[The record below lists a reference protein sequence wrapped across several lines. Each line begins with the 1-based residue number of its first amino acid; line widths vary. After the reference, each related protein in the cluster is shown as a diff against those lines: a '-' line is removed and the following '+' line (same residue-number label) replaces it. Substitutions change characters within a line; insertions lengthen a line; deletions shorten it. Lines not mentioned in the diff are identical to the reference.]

1 MQPQGAER
9 LAAVAAA
16 VAVVASWSVRAAVRY
31 GSAAVSNLIRRNAV
45 IKQRDRHPSLP
56 TYWRFAALLALM
68 PGLALAQPVPLQGVI
83 AVDAG
88 GGHTCAAL
96 SDGGARCWGY
106 NFLAQVG
113 DGSRT
118 DRLLPVRVVDLN
130 DPLAALGLGESHSC
144 ALTQGGVVRCWGMN
158 VYGQLGD
165 GTTDLGLRPVTAR
178 NLGTGV
184 LQVGGGENNSCAL
197 TAQHGVKCWGANYSG
212 QLGDGFQLHDQA
224 LLYQQINAPTADD
237 GALVLDVKINLPSV
251 SYALKLQFMA
261 ERSFVNGLRVARSQY
276 AMNLDRSPDHFL
288 NQCLDFVVESD
299 HCHGFPS
306 LLRFFV
312 FTTRPLL
319 RFLVFTSRR
328 FRTAC

>member
-106 NFLAQVG
+106 NGRVHGPTIEAGEG
-113 DGSRT
+113 DR
-118 DRLLPVRVVDLN
+118 VRVYVTNRLPAPTTVHWHGLRIAN
-130 DPLAALGLGESHSC
+130 EMPLAIERAAIAPEFLPDPDVVTTSLYAALEERN
-144 ALTQGGVVRCWGMN
+144 A
-158 VYGQLGD
+158 
-165 GTTDLGLRPVTAR
+165 RPVHATQRISAR
-178 NLGTGV
+178 NV
-184 LQVGGGENNSCAL
+184 DAE
-197 TAQHGVKCWGANYSG
+197 
-212 QLGDGFQLHDQA
+212 DA
-224 LLYQQINAPTADD
+224 LLLGVQPGDAALQIERVSRLASGRVIEFTR
-237 GALVLDVKINLPSV
+237 SV
-251 SYALKLQFMA
+251 YRGDA
-261 ERSFVNGLRVARSQY
+261 Y
-276 AMNLDRSPDHFL
+276 
-288 NQCLDFVVESD
+288 DFVAELTLTK
-299 HCHGFPS
+299 GP
-306 LLRFFV
+306 
-312 FTTRPLL
+312 
-319 RFLVFTSRR
+319 
-328 FRTAC
+328 A